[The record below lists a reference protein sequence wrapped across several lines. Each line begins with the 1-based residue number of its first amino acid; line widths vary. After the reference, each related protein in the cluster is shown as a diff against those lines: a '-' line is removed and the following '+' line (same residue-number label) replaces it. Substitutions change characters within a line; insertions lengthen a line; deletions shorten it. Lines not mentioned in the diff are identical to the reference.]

1 MASPVVGRAVL
12 RGNAG
17 SSRERVR
24 GSTDVASVSWLDGES
39 LPSDEVRGRMGLITL
54 PHKASHSHRSVSCRK
69 VRMAPIESRRFGQ
82 AMARALIGACQ
93 TPKGKSGLAGPCHR
107 RSFAEIQEGLEAS
120 RVRGH
125 ATGSVRGE
133 GLG

>member
-1 MASPVVGRAVL
+1 MASPVYGERSFAGTLVLHGRGA
-12 RGNAG
+12 R
-17 SSRERVR
+17 S
-24 GSTDVASVSWLDGES
+24 STDVASLSWLDGES

-54 PHKASHSHRSVSCRK
+54 PHEASHAHRK
-69 VRMAPIESRRFGQ
+69 VSVAQIESRRFGQ
-82 AMARALIGACQ
+82 AVARALIGASQ
-93 TPKGKSGLAGPCHR
+93 APKGKSGLACPRVR
-107 RSFAEIQEGLEAS
+107 RFAETWEGLEAS

>member
-1 MASPVVGRAVL
+1 MASPVLGRAVL

-17 SSRERVR
+17 PTRERAR
-24 GSTDVASVSWLDGES
+24 SSTNVASLSWLDGES
-39 LPSDEVRGRMGLITL
+39 PPSDEVRGRMGLITL
-54 PHKASHSHRSVSCRK
+54 PHEASPSHRSVLCRM

-82 AMARALIGACQ
+82 AMARALIGAGQ
-93 TPKGKSGLAGPCHR
+93 TRKGSLAWHVRVIGDH
-107 RSFAEIQEGLEAS
+107 AETREGLEAS

>member
-1 MASPVVGRAVL
+1 VASPVFGRAVL

-17 SSRERVR
+17 SSRERAR
-24 GSTDVASVSWLDGES
+24 GSMDVASRSWLDGES

-54 PHKASHSHRSVSCRK
+54 PHEASHSHRSVLCRK

-82 AMARALIGACQ
+82 AMARALIGASQ
-93 TPKGKSGLAGPCHR
+93 TRKGSLAWHVRDIGD
-107 RSFAEIQEGLEAS
+107 FAEISEGLEAS
-120 RVRGH
+120 KVRGH